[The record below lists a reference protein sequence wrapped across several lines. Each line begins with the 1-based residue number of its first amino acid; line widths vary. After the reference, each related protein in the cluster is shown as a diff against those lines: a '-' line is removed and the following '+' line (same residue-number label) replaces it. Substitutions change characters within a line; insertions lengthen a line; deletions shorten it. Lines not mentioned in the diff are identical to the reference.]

1 MCNSV
6 RQKLGHTTIDI
17 AKEVKVSVSKFGG
30 IDYQF
35 FIRRIVTHSRL
46 EPIEVTEKISEKV
59 SENNLIKS
67 LTVSTNGSFINISAV

>member
-1 MCNSV
+1 MAPKRKVPKSPH
-6 RQKLGHTTIDI
+6 KIPDGLEDLIKKGISEAFPLLPIDI

-46 EPIEVTEKISEKV
+46 EPIEVTEKIS
-59 SENNLIKS
+59 
-67 LTVSTNGSFINISAV
+67 